1 VDAVGG
7 LLRVFRFQADNV
19 VAVVP
24 DRARHVFQRLPASKP
39 HLGDLAGLHAFDQEL
54 CFDESQR
61 TNFTGNIKV
70 NVYCRIILF
79 FDNFIHCIY
88 LLRFGL
94 ITKV

>member
-1 VDAVGG
+1 MDAVGG

-70 NVYCRIILF
+70 NL
-79 FDNFIHCIY
+79 Y
-88 LLRFGL
+88 LLVKVRFDH
-94 ITKV
+94 